1 MAVRRFFLALI
12 ILVVT
17 FGLHSSCSQ
26 QDERERLRRETEEK
40 EYSILRNNMVEK
52 QIIGRGIQDPRVI
65 EAMRKVP
72 RHLFVP
78 ESGKKFAYS
87 DRPLAIGYGQFI
99 SRPYIIA
106 LMTEALKLEGGEKV
120 LEIGTGSGYQ
130 SAIMAEIVEEVY
142 SIEIINELA
151 NQAKQRLD
159 ELGHENIH
167 IKVADGY
174 HGWKEF
180 ALFDDILVTAAPD
193 HIPLPLLE
201 QLKVGGQMIIPVGE
215 LFQELI
221 LLTKTSEG
229 YQEQRIIPVKFEPM
243 TGEAEKKSEVPPG

>member
-1 MAVRRFFLALI
+1 VRRFFLALL
-12 ILVVT
+12 ILIVT
-17 FGLHSSCSQ
+17 FGLCTSCTQ

-52 QIIGRGIQDPRVI
+52 QIISRGIQDPKVL
-65 EAMRKVP
+65 EAVRKVP

-78 ESGKKFAYS
+78 ESYRKFAYS

-106 LMTEALKLEGGEKV
+106 LMTEALGLEGGEKV
-120 LEIGTGSGYQ
+120 LEIGTGSGCQ
-130 SAIMAEIVEEVY
+130 SAILAEIAKEVY
-142 SIEIINELA
+142 SIEIIEDLA

-159 ELGHENIH
+159 KLGYENIH

-174 HGWKEF
+174 HGWSEF
-180 ALFDDILVTAAPD
+180 APFDDILVTAAPD

-201 QLKVGGQMIIPVGE
+201 QLRVGGKMIIPVGE

-221 LLTKTSEG
+221 LLIKTPEG

-243 TGEAEKKSEVPPG
+243 TGEAEKKTVPPPG

>member
-1 MAVRRFFLALI
+1 M
-12 ILVVT
+12 VT
-17 FGLHSSCSQ
+17 LGLCASCSQ
-26 QDERERLRRETEEK
+26 QDEKERLRRETEKK

-52 QIIGRGIQDPRVI
+52 QIIGRDIQDSRVI

-72 RHLFVP
+72 RHLFVQ
-78 ESGKKFAYS
+78 ESERKFSYS
-87 DRPLAIGYGQFI
+87 DRPLSIGYGQFI

-106 LMTEALKLEGGEKV
+106 FMTEAFGLEGGERV

-130 SAIMAEIVEEVY
+130 SAILAEIVKEVY
-142 SIEIINELA
+142 SVEIIEDLA

-159 ELGHENIH
+159 KLGYENIH
-167 IKVADGY
+167 IKIADGY

-180 ALFDDILVTAAPD
+180 APFDDILVTAAPD

-201 QLKVGGQMIIPVGE
+201 QLRVGGQMIIPVGE

-221 LLTKTSEG
+221 LLTKTPEG
-229 YQEQRIIPVKFEPM
+229 YEEQRIIPVKFEPM
-243 TGEAEKKSEVPPG
+243 TGEAEKKSSLPPG

>member
-1 MAVRRFFLALI
+1 MARRFFLALI
-12 ILVVT
+12 ILIVT
-17 FGLHSSCSQ
+17 FGLGVSCTQ

-52 QIIGRGIQDPRVI
+52 QIIGRAIQDPRVI

-78 ESGKKFAYS
+78 ESEKRFAYS

-99 SRPYIIA
+99 SRPYVIA
-106 LMTEALKLEGGEKV
+106 FMTEALGLNSGERV
-120 LEIGTGSGYQ
+120 LEIGTGSGFQ
-130 SAIMAEIVEEVY
+130 SAILAEIVKEVY
-142 SIEIINELA
+142 SVEIIEDLA

-159 ELGHENIH
+159 KLGCENIH

-174 HGWKEF
+174 HGWGEF
-180 ALFDDILVTAAPD
+180 APFDDILVTAAPD

-201 QLKVGGQMIIPVGE
+201 QLKVGGKMIIPVGE
-215 LFQELI
+215 FFQELI
-221 LLTKTSEG
+221 LLTKTPEG
-229 YQEQRIIPVKFEPM
+229 YQEQRIVPVKFEPM
-243 TGEAEKKSEVPPG
+243 TGEAEKKTSSPSG

>member
-1 MAVRRFFLALI
+1 MRRFFLSLI
-12 ILVVT
+12 ILMLT
-17 FGLHSSCSQ
+17 FGLYNSCSQ
-26 QDERERLRRETEEK
+26 QDERERLRREAEEK

-52 QIIGRGIQDPRVI
+52 QIIGRGIQGSRVI
-65 EAMRKVP
+65 EAMKKVP

-78 ESGKKFAYS
+78 ESGRKFSYS
-87 DRPLAIGYGQFI
+87 DRPLTIGYGQFI

-106 LMTEALKLEGGEKV
+106 LMTEALKLEGDERV

-130 SAIMAEIVEEVY
+130 SAILAEIVEEVY
-142 SIEIINELA
+142 SIEIIADLA

-159 ELGHENIH
+159 KLGYENIH

-174 HGWKEF
+174 HGWNEF
-180 ALFDDILVTAAPD
+180 ALFDDIVVTAAPD

-201 QLKVGGQMIIPVGE
+201 QLRVGGQMIIPVGE

-243 TGEAEKKSEVPPG
+243 TGEAEKKSEEPPG

>member
-1 MAVRRFFLALI
+1 MVRRFFLASITLI
-12 ILVVT
+12 VT
-17 FGLHSSCSQ
+17 FGLCISCTQ

-52 QIIGRGIQDPRVI
+52 QIIGRVIQDPRVI
-65 EAMRKVP
+65 EAMREVP

-78 ESGKKFAYS
+78 ESERRFAYS

-99 SRPYIIA
+99 SRSYIIA
-106 LMTEALKLEGGEKV
+106 LMTEALGLEGDERV

-130 SAIMAEIVEEVY
+130 SAILAEIVKEVY
-142 SIEIINELA
+142 SIEIIEDLA

-159 ELGHENIH
+159 KLGYENVH

-174 HGWKEF
+174 HGWGDF
-180 ALFDDILVTAAPD
+180 APFDDILVTAAPD

-201 QLKVGGQMIIPVGE
+201 QLKVGGKMIIPVGE

-221 LLTKTSEG
+221 LLTKTPEG

-243 TGEAEKKSEVPPG
+243 TGEAEKKSSPLPG